1 MKQGFLTRPQL
12 FFLSIGI
19 LALGVAWNVY
29 QEQKKAAQLE
39 GSVVTTGAV
48 VFVKRDSVGCTSKLP
63 FAATDCRFVVKIR
76 HRPVGETVDQN
87 YMHMETYRY
96 LPPPD
101 LKAGDVVNGTC
112 TLGGLRG
119 NCRFDQIE
127 EQPKEPKVLA
137 IIAVLFV
144 AVFALVYVRRRG
156 RG

>member
-29 QEQKKAAQLE
+29 QEQKKAALLE
-39 GSVVTTGAV
+39 GSVPTTGTV
-48 VFVKRDSVGCTSKLP
+48 LFQKRDSIGCTSKLP
-63 FAATDCRFVVKIR
+63 FAAADCRVVVKIR
-76 HRPVGETVDQN
+76 HRPADAKVDQT
-87 YMHMETYRY
+87 YMHMDTYRY

-101 LKAGDVVNGTC
+101 LKEGDVVTGTC

-119 NCRFDQIE
+119 NCRFDQLE

-137 IIAVLFV
+137 IIAVLFF